1 MKATIENTDC
11 IIDLNLDERSKP
23 VQARIWKGVTEKGI
37 PFEMAVVRVAAHE
50 DADCA
55 EFARDPQEVEA
66 PKYVSAAFDL
76 RMII

>member
-11 IIDLNLDERSKP
+11 IVDLNIEGKGKP

-37 PFEMAVVRVAAHE
+37 PFEMAVVRVAAHK

-55 EFARDPQEVEA
+55 EFVRDLQEVEA
-66 PKYVSAAFDL
+66 PRYISAAFDL